1 MLRID
6 HLPESALAAPF
17 PLVTAAGLL
26 DPARADELRRDF
38 PRYRGAGFFPYEDGD
53 CGPAINAL
61 VAELTAPA
69 FADAIGA
76 RLGVERLSQYPAL
89 VTLCRSLNRRHGNI
103 HTDSQSKI
111 VTALIYLNA
120 DWPHG
125 DAGALRFLADVADIQ
140 TQVAPQVAPV
150 YGNLVAFRRTHNSF
164 HGHLPFEG
172 DRYTIQIAWL
182 ADAAAYARKT
192 RRGRTSRALKKLLGG
207 LDRWW
212 KPRAA

>member
-1 MLRID
+1 MLLAD
-6 HLPESALAAPF
+6 HLPATALAAPF
-17 PLVTAAGLL
+17 PLLTAVDML
-26 DPARADELRRDF
+26 DPAQADALRHDF
-38 PRYRGAGFFPYEDGD
+38 PRYRGAGFFPHEAAD

-61 VAELTAPA
+61 VAELTASA

-76 RLGVERLSQYPAL
+76 RLGIERLSQYPAL

-111 VTALIYLNA
+111 VTALVYLNP

-125 DAGALRFLADVADIQ
+125 AAGSLRFLANTDDIEA
-140 TQVAPQVAPV
+140 QVAPQVLPV
-150 YGNLVAFRRTHNSF
+150 YGNLVAFRRTEHSF

-182 ADAAAYARKT
+182 ADAAAHARKT
-192 RRGRTSRALKKLLGG
+192 RRGRTSRAIKKLLGG